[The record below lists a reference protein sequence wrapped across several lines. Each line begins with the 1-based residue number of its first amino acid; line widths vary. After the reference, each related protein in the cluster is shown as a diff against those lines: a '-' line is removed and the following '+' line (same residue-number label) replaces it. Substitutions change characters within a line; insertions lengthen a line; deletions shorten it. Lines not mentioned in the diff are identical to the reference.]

1 MERDEPNKRPT
12 AEQLLNLINN
22 LFEVNIFN
30 MYKNLQVKSS
40 I

>member
-22 LFEVNIFN
+22 LFEVNIF
-30 MYKNLQVKSS
+30 KNLEV
-40 I
+40 